1 MDIEDYRSGMMVKD
15 VYNIYMTF
23 PSDVKTSIDKTND
36 IERVNV
42 SVSTAD
48 GLALNG
54 EFGEILTTSETA
66 IKYLFKKKIE
76 EEKDLDFTLD
86 QVFLLLSDRV
96 KGKVGFSPQI
106 SENRPAF
113 NANTTHLD
121 VLCHQMDCFYKDCF
135 DKAIVPSF
143 SEVTVEI
150 PCGNSLDDTKQL
162 GDNII
167 CLCEAIVAY
176 KEQLPANSKI
186 KLYIDTTGGFRN
198 AAMLFLIVGRIMSY
212 LGIEIAN
219 IFYTSWNKG
228 KCTVHE
234 IKDIYDLLDLIAGFE
249 EFLMFGSA
257 KKLNDYCKLDGLVK
271 EVDSKKPNQKSIDD
285 LIKAMN
291 RFSDVINISRRGEF
305 KTELSYLAERLSKI
319 RFDQDSSA
327 EDFNYQLIKFLREPI
342 EKEYTSLFEPK
353 MLNIN
358 DDLSYV
364 EWCLKHDY
372 VQQALTLFKE
382 CVPTVLI
389 EKGIIEVDKDI
400 FCKYLEEKKLS
411 QNKSVLKDAFTYWL
425 NEDSERKV
433 DNSFTFDEFYSIYA
447 KNTKLE
453 VDMEGLE
460 DKVFVAIND
469 SRLDFIKNY
478 GDKDSLDKSLKEI
491 VKGYV
496 GEIRDRAF
504 KIRKTYTDEHEQ
516 KRMLD
521 HELNS
526 LKEELLSKIFDEI
539 SSYKFVPV
547 KDTSSRA
554 QEIISFLIAISM
566 NGNNLRS
573 INNLPIKLRQMLL
586 RQMLLN
592 GNKEKLIPFV
602 SDAENCQFSFE
613 EKDINGVRKV
623 LYNILKEHME
633 AKLVFSDITKGFLLK
648 SYNFEREAKDIYN
661 EYNTALYK
669 ISGVTISSRSEESL
683 AKVIEVLAYYFEI
696 KKSRNDSNHARIEE
710 SSQFS
715 TSSEIKSAIT
725 RTINLIREL
734 TE

>member
-23 PSDVKTSIDKTND
+23 PSDVKTSIDKTNGV
-36 IERVNV
+36 ERANV

-76 EEKDLDFTLD
+76 EEKDSDFTLD

-113 NANTTHLD
+113 NVNTTHLD
-121 VLCHQMDCFYKDCF
+121 VLCHQMDRFYKDCF

-176 KEQLPANSKI
+176 KEQLPAKSKI

-212 LGIEIAN
+212 LGIEVAN

-257 KKLNDYCKLDGLVK
+257 KKLNDHYKLDSFVRTKGDQDL
-271 EVDSKKPNQKSIDD
+271 NQKSIND

-411 QNKSVLKDAFTYWL
+411 KHKSVLKDAFTYWL
-425 NEDSERKV
+425 NENSDRKV

-447 KNTKLE
+447 KNVKLE
-453 VDMEGLE
+453 VDVEDLE

-478 GDKDSLDKSLKEI
+478 GDKDGLDKSLKEI
-491 VKGYV
+491 VRDYV
-496 GEIRDRAF
+496 AKIRDKAF
-504 KIRKTYTDEHEQ
+504 KIRNAYTEEHEQ
-516 KRMLD
+516 KRMLAQ
-521 HELNS
+521 ELNC
-526 LKEELLSKIFDEI
+526 LKEELLSKIFAEI
-539 SSYKFVPV
+539 ASYKFVPV

-573 INNLPIKLRQMLL
+573 INNLPIKLRQMF
-586 RQMLLN
+586 LN
-592 GNKEKLIPFV
+592 GNKAKLSPFV
-602 SDAENCQFSFE
+602 SDSKNCQFSFE
-613 EKDINGVRKV
+613 AKDINGVRNA
-623 LYNILKEHME
+623 LYKILKEHME

-661 EYNTALYK
+661 EYNTALYN

-715 TSSEIKSAIT
+715 TSSEIKSAIN
-725 RTINLIREL
+725 RSINLIREL

>member
-1 MDIEDYRSGMMVKD
+1 MDIEGYRSGMMVKD

-23 PSDVKTSIDKTND
+23 PSDVKTSVDKTNGV
-36 IERVNV
+36 ERVNV
-42 SVSTAD
+42 SVSTAE

-66 IKYLFKKKIE
+66 IKYLFKRKIE
-76 EEKDLDFTLD
+76 EEKDSDFTLD

-96 KGKVGFSPQI
+96 KGKVGFSPKI
-106 SENRPAF
+106 SDNRPAF
-113 NANTTHLD
+113 NVNTTHLD
-121 VLCHQMDCFYKDCF
+121 VLCHQMDRFYTDYF
-135 DKAIVPSF
+135 DKAITPSF

-167 CLCEAIVAY
+167 CLCQAIVDY

-257 KKLNDYCKLDGLVK
+257 KKLTDYCKLDGLVK
-271 EVDSKKPNQKSIDD
+271 DIDSKKPNQKSIDD

-305 KTELSYLAERLSKI
+305 KTELSYLAERLSNI
-319 RFDQDSSA
+319 RFDKDSSS
-327 EDFNYQLIKFLREPI
+327 EDFNYQLIKFLRDPI

-353 MLNIN
+353 VLNTN
-358 DDLSYV
+358 DDLSYI

-389 EKGIIEVDKDI
+389 EKGIIEVDKEQFNKHLQDENL
-400 FCKYLEEKKLS
+400 KAEKKILENAFKRWKAKYPKRNTDQLFKFKEFFS
-411 QNKSVLKDAFTYWL
+411 VYADNAEYEADVCDDSDLVFVEINKSRLNYIEKYTSKDKLHTLLEDIIRGRVKEIHDTEYKL
-425 NEDSERKV
+425 RKEYKNENERK
-433 DNSFTFDEFYSIYA
+433 E
-447 KNTKLE
+447 KLE
-453 VDMEGLE
+453 IEL
-460 DKVFVAIND
+460 
-469 SRLDFIKNY
+469 RRIKDNLLSDLFEKIASY
-478 GDKDSLDKSLKEI
+478 KLVPSKDSSSK
-491 VKGYV
+491 VQ
-496 GEIRDRAF
+496 
-504 KIRKTYTDEHEQ
+504 KIIDFLVAVFINANNITD
-516 KRMLD
+516 
-521 HELNS
+521 
-526 LKEELLSKIFDEI
+526 
-539 SSYKFVPV
+539 
-547 KDTSSRA
+547 
-554 QEIISFLIAISM
+554 
-566 NGNNLRS
+566 
-573 INNLPIKLRQMLL
+573 INNLPIKLRE
-586 RQMLLN
+586 MLLN
-592 GNKEKLIPFV
+592 GNKGKLEPYL
-602 SDAENCQFSFE
+602 SNADTYQFSFTGGGYE
-613 EKDINGVRKV
+613 SLRPAFCNIMKSHIRKDI
-623 LYNILKEHME
+623 L
-633 AKLVFSDITKGFLLK
+633 FSDISKGFLLK
-648 SYNFEREAKDIYN
+648 EYDFKREAQDIYN
-661 EYNTALYK
+661 EYNIALYN

-715 TSSEIKSAIT
+715 TSSEIKSAIN
-725 RTINLIREL
+725 RSINLIREL

>member
-1 MDIEDYRSGMMVKD
+1 MDIEDYRSGIMVKD

-23 PSDVKTSIDKTND
+23 PSDVKTSIDKNNGV
-36 IERVNV
+36 ERVNV

-76 EEKDLDFTLD
+76 DEKDLDFTLD

-96 KGKVGFSPQI
+96 KGEVGFNSKI
-106 SENRPAF
+106 SDNRPEF
-113 NANTTHLD
+113 NVNTTHLD
-121 VLCHQMDCFYKDCF
+121 VLCHQMDRFYKDYF
-135 DKAIVPSF
+135 DKAITPSF
-143 SEVTVEI
+143 SEITVEI

-212 LGIEIAN
+212 LGIEVAN

-257 KKLNDYCKLDGLVK
+257 KKLNDHYKLDSFVRTKGDQDL
-271 EVDSKKPNQKSIDD
+271 NQKSIND

-319 RFDQDSSA
+319 RFDQGSSA

-358 DDLSYV
+358 DDLSYI

-389 EKGIIEVDKDI
+389 EKGIIEVDKEQFNKHLQDENL
-400 FCKYLEEKKLS
+400 KAEKKILENAFKCWNAKYPKRNTDQLFKFKEFFS
-411 QNKSVLKDAFTYWL
+411 VYADNSEYEADVCDDSDLVFVEINKSRLNYIEKYTSKDKLHTLLEDIIRGRVKEIHDTEYKL
-425 NEDSERKV
+425 RKEYKNENERK
-433 DNSFTFDEFYSIYA
+433 E
-447 KNTKLE
+447 KLE
-453 VDMEGLE
+453 IEL
-460 DKVFVAIND
+460 
-469 SRLDFIKNY
+469 SRIKNNLLSDLFEKIASY
-478 GDKDSLDKSLKEI
+478 KLVPSKDSSSK
-491 VKGYV
+491 VQ
-496 GEIRDRAF
+496 
-504 KIRKTYTDEHEQ
+504 KIIDFLVAVFMNANNITD
-516 KRMLD
+516 
-521 HELNS
+521 
-526 LKEELLSKIFDEI
+526 
-539 SSYKFVPV
+539 
-547 KDTSSRA
+547 
-554 QEIISFLIAISM
+554 
-566 NGNNLRS
+566 
-573 INNLPIKLRQMLL
+573 INNLPIKLRE
-586 RQMLLN
+586 MLLN
-592 GNKEKLIPFV
+592 GNKGKLEPYL
-602 SDAENCQFSFE
+602 SNADTYQFSFTGGGYE
-613 EKDINGVRKV
+613 SLRPAFCNIMKSHIRKDI
-623 LYNILKEHME
+623 L
-633 AKLVFSDITKGFLLK
+633 FSDISKGFLLK
-648 SYNFEREAKDIYN
+648 EYDFKREAQDIYN
-661 EYNTALYK
+661 EYNIALYN
-669 ISGVTISSRSEESL
+669 ISGVTISLRSEESL

-715 TSSEIKSAIT
+715 TSSEIKSAIN

>member
-23 PSDVKTSIDKTND
+23 PSDVKTSIDKTNG
-36 IERVNV
+36 IERANV

-113 NANTTHLD
+113 NVNTTHLD
-121 VLCHQMDCFYKDCF
+121 VLCHQMDRFYTDYF
-135 DKAIVPSF
+135 DKAITPSF

-162 GDNII
+162 GNNII

-176 KEQLPANSKI
+176 KEQLPENSKI

-212 LGIEIAN
+212 LGIEVAN

-257 KKLNDYCKLDGLVK
+257 KKLNDHYKLDSFVRTKGDQDL
-271 EVDSKKPNQKSIDD
+271 NQKSIND

-353 MLNIN
+353 VLNTN

-447 KNTKLE
+447 KNAKLE
-453 VDMEGLE
+453 VDVEDLE

-478 GDKDSLDKSLKEI
+478 GDKDGLDKSLKEI
-491 VKGYV
+491 VRDYV
-496 GEIRDRAF
+496 AKIRDNTF
-504 KIRKTYTDEHEQ
+504 KIRNAYTEEHEQ
-516 KRMLD
+516 KRMLAQ
-521 HELNS
+521 ELNC
-526 LKEELLSKIFDEI
+526 LKEELLSKIFAEI
-539 SSYKFVPV
+539 ASYKFVPV

-573 INNLPIKLRQMLL
+573 INNLPIKLRQMF
-586 RQMLLN
+586 LN
-592 GNKEKLIPFV
+592 GNKAKLSPFV
-602 SDAENCQFSFE
+602 SDSKNCQFSFE
-613 EKDINGVRKV
+613 AKDINGVRTA
-623 LYNILKEHME
+623 LYKILKEHME

-661 EYNTALYK
+661 EYNTALYN

-715 TSSEIKSAIT
+715 TSSEIKSSINRA
-725 RTINLIREL
+725 INLIREL

>member
-1 MDIEDYRSGMMVKD
+1 MDIEDYRSGIMVKD

-36 IERVNV
+36 VERANV

-76 EEKDLDFTLD
+76 DEKDLDFTLD

-96 KGKVGFSPQI
+96 KGEVGFNSKI
-106 SENRPAF
+106 SDNRPEF
-113 NANTTHLD
+113 NVNTTHLD
-121 VLCHQMDCFYKDCF
+121 VLCHQMDRFYKDYF
-135 DKAIVPSF
+135 DKAITPSF
-143 SEVTVEI
+143 SEITVEI

-212 LGIEIAN
+212 LGIEVAN

-257 KKLNDYCKLDGLVK
+257 KKLNDHYKLDSFVRTKGDQDL
-271 EVDSKKPNQKSIDD
+271 NQKSIND

-389 EKGIIEVDKDI
+389 ERGIIEVDKEQFNKHLQDENL
-400 FCKYLEEKKLS
+400 KAEKKILENAFKRWKAKYPKRNTDQLFKFKEFFAVYADNAEYEADVCDDS
-411 QNKSVLKDAFTYWL
+411 DLVFVEINKSRLNYIEKYTSKDKLHTLLEDIIRGRVKEIHDTEYKL
-425 NEDSERKV
+425 RKEYKNENERK
-433 DNSFTFDEFYSIYA
+433 E
-447 KNTKLE
+447 KLE
-453 VDMEGLE
+453 IEL
-460 DKVFVAIND
+460 
-469 SRLDFIKNY
+469 SRIKDNLLSDLFEKIASY
-478 GDKDSLDKSLKEI
+478 KLVPSKDSSSK
-491 VKGYV
+491 VQ
-496 GEIRDRAF
+496 
-504 KIRKTYTDEHEQ
+504 KIIDFLVAVFMNANNITD
-516 KRMLD
+516 
-521 HELNS
+521 
-526 LKEELLSKIFDEI
+526 
-539 SSYKFVPV
+539 
-547 KDTSSRA
+547 
-554 QEIISFLIAISM
+554 
-566 NGNNLRS
+566 
-573 INNLPIKLRQMLL
+573 INNLPIKLRE
-586 RQMLLN
+586 MLLN
-592 GNKEKLIPFV
+592 GNKGKLEPYL
-602 SDAENCQFSFE
+602 SNADTYQFSFTGGGYE
-613 EKDINGVRKV
+613 SLRPAFCNIMKSHIRKDI
-623 LYNILKEHME
+623 L
-633 AKLVFSDITKGFLLK
+633 FSDISKGFLLK
-648 SYNFEREAKDIYN
+648 EYDFKREAQDIYN
-661 EYNTALYK
+661 EYNIALYN

-715 TSSEIKSAIT
+715 TSSEIKSAIN
-725 RTINLIREL
+725 RSINLIREL

>member
-36 IERVNV
+36 VERVNV
-42 SVSTAD
+42 SVSTAE
-48 GLALNG
+48 GLALSG

-76 EEKDLDFTLD
+76 DEKDLDFTLD

-96 KGKVGFSPQI
+96 KGEVGFSPQI

-113 NANTTHLD
+113 NVNTTHLD
-121 VLCHQMDCFYKDCF
+121 VLCHQMDSFYKAYF
-135 DKAIVPSF
+135 DKAIAPSF

-212 LGIEIAN
+212 LGIEVAN

-257 KKLNDYCKLDGLVK
+257 KKLNDHYKLDSFIRTKGDQDL
-271 EVDSKKPNQKSIDD
+271 NQKSIND

-358 DDLSYV
+358 DDLSYI

-411 QNKSVLKDAFTYWL
+411 KHKSILKDAFTYWL
-425 NEDSERKV
+425 NEDSDRKT

-447 KNTKLE
+447 KNAKLE
-453 VDMEGLE
+453 EDMEDLE

-539 SSYKFVPV
+539 ASYKFVPV

-554 QEIISFLIAISM
+554 QEIISFLVAISM

-573 INNLPIKLRQMLL
+573 INNLPIKLRQMF
-586 RQMLLN
+586 LN
-592 GNKEKLIPFV
+592 GNEAKLSPFV
-602 SDAENCQFSFE
+602 SDLENCQFSFE
-613 EKDINGVRKV
+613 AKDINGVRTA
-623 LYNILKEHME
+623 LYKILKEHME

-661 EYNTALYK
+661 EYNTALYN
-669 ISGVTISSRSEESL
+669 ISGVTISARSEESL

-715 TSSEIKSAIT
+715 TSSEIKSAIN
-725 RTINLIREL
+725 RAINLIREL

>member
-1 MDIEDYRSGMMVKD
+1 MNIEDYRSGIMVKD

-23 PSDVKTSIDKTND
+23 PSDVKTSIDKNNGV
-36 IERVNV
+36 ERANV

-76 EEKDLDFTLD
+76 DEKDLDFTLD

-96 KGKVGFSPQI
+96 KGEVGFSPQI

-113 NANTTHLD
+113 NVNTTHLD
-121 VLCHQMDCFYKDCF
+121 VLCHQMDSFYKDYF
-135 DKAIVPSF
+135 DKAIAPSF

-167 CLCEAIVAY
+167 CLCQAIVAY

-186 KLYIDTTGGFRN
+186 KLYIDTTGGIRN

-212 LGIEIAN
+212 LGIEVAN

-234 IKDIYDLLDLIAGFE
+234 IKDVYDLLDLIAGFE

-257 KKLNDYCKLDGLVK
+257 KKLNDHYKLDSFIRTKGDQDL
-271 EVDSKKPNQKSIDD
+271 NQKSIND

-342 EKEYTSLFEPK
+342 EKEYTSLFKPK

-447 KNTKLE
+447 KNAELE
-453 VDMEGLE
+453 VDVEDLE

-539 SSYKFVPV
+539 ASYKFVPV

-573 INNLPIKLRQMLL
+573 INNLPIKLRQMF
-586 RQMLLN
+586 LN
-592 GNKEKLIPFV
+592 GNEAKLSPFV
-602 SDAENCQFSFE
+602 TDAENCQFTFE
-613 EKDINGVRKV
+613 AKDINGVRTA
-623 LYNILKEHME
+623 LYKILKEHME

-661 EYNTALYK
+661 EYNTALYN
-669 ISGVTISSRSEESL
+669 ISGVTISSRSVESL

>member
-1 MDIEDYRSGMMVKD
+1 MVKD

-36 IERVNV
+36 VESVNV

-96 KGKVGFSPQI
+96 KGEVGFNSKI
-106 SENRPAF
+106 SDNRPEF
-113 NANTTHLD
+113 NVNTTHLD
-121 VLCHQMDCFYKDCF
+121 VLCHQMDRFYKDYF
-135 DKAIVPSF
+135 NKAIAPSF
-143 SEVTVEI
+143 SEITVEI

-212 LGIEIAN
+212 LGIEVAN

-257 KKLNDYCKLDGLVK
+257 KKLNDHYKLDSFVRTK
-271 EVDSKKPNQKSIDD
+271 VDQDLNQKSIND

-353 MLNIN
+353 VLNTN

-389 EKGIIEVDKDI
+389 EKGIIEVDKEQFNKHLQDENL
-400 FCKYLEEKKLS
+400 KAEKKILENAFKRWNAKYPKRDTEQLFKFKEFFS
-411 QNKSVLKDAFTYWL
+411 VYADNAECEADVCDDSDLVFVEINKSRLNYIEKYTSKDKLHTLLEDIIRGRVKEIHDTEYKL
-425 NEDSERKV
+425 RKEYKNENERK
-433 DNSFTFDEFYSIYA
+433 E
-447 KNTKLE
+447 KLE
-453 VDMEGLE
+453 IEL
-460 DKVFVAIND
+460 
-469 SRLDFIKNY
+469 SRIKDNLLSDLFEKIASY
-478 GDKDSLDKSLKEI
+478 KLVPSKDSSSK
-491 VKGYV
+491 VQ
-496 GEIRDRAF
+496 
-504 KIRKTYTDEHEQ
+504 KIIDFLVAVFMNANNITD
-516 KRMLD
+516 
-521 HELNS
+521 
-526 LKEELLSKIFDEI
+526 
-539 SSYKFVPV
+539 
-547 KDTSSRA
+547 
-554 QEIISFLIAISM
+554 
-566 NGNNLRS
+566 
-573 INNLPIKLRQMLL
+573 INNLPIKLRE
-586 RQMLLN
+586 MLLN
-592 GNKEKLIPFV
+592 GNKGKLEPYL
-602 SDAENCQFSFE
+602 SNADTYQFSFTGGGYE
-613 EKDINGVRKV
+613 SLRPAFCNIMKSHIRKDI
-623 LYNILKEHME
+623 L
-633 AKLVFSDITKGFLLK
+633 FSDISKGFLLK
-648 SYNFEREAKDIYN
+648 EYDFKREAQDIYN
-661 EYNTALYK
+661 EYNIALYN
-669 ISGVTISSRSEESL
+669 ISGVTISSRSEDSL

-715 TSSEIKSAIT
+715 TSSEIKSAIN

>member
-1 MDIEDYRSGMMVKD
+1 MDVEDYRSVMMVKD

-23 PSDVKTSIDKTND
+23 PSDVKTSIDKTNGV
-36 IERVNV
+36 ERANV

-96 KGKVGFSPQI
+96 KGEVGFSPQI
-106 SENRPAF
+106 SENRSAF
-113 NANTTHLD
+113 NVNTTHLD
-121 VLCHQMDCFYKDCF
+121 VLCHQMDRFYTDYF
-135 DKAIVPSF
+135 DKAIAPSF

-162 GDNII
+162 GNNII

-176 KEQLPANSKI
+176 KEQLPENSKI

-212 LGIEIAN
+212 LGIEVAN

-257 KKLNDYCKLDGLVK
+257 KKLNDHYKLDSFVRTKGDQDL
-271 EVDSKKPNQKSIDD
+271 NQKSIND

-453 VDMEGLE
+453 VDVEDLE

-539 SSYKFVPV
+539 ASYKFVPV

-573 INNLPIKLRQMLL
+573 INNLPIKLRQMF
-586 RQMLLN
+586 LN
-592 GNKEKLIPFV
+592 GNEAKLSPFV
-602 SDAENCQFSFE
+602 SDSENCQFSFE
-613 EKDINGVRKV
+613 AKDINGVRTA
-623 LYNILKEHME
+623 LYKILKEHME

-661 EYNTALYK
+661 EYNTALYN
-669 ISGVTISSRSEESL
+669 ISGVTISARSEESL

-715 TSSEIKSAIT
+715 TSSEIKSAIN
-725 RTINLIREL
+725 RAINLIREL

>member
-36 IERVNV
+36 VEKVNV
-42 SVSTAD
+42 SVSTAE
-48 GLALNG
+48 GLALSG

-76 EEKDLDFTLD
+76 DEKDLDFTLD

-96 KGKVGFSPQI
+96 KGEVGFSPQI

-113 NANTTHLD
+113 NVNTTHLD
-121 VLCHQMDCFYKDCF
+121 VLCHQMDSFYKDYF
-135 DKAIVPSF
+135 DKAIAPSF

-212 LGIEIAN
+212 LGIEVAN

-257 KKLNDYCKLDGLVK
+257 KKLNDHYKLDSFVRTKGDQDL
-271 EVDSKKPNQKSIDD
+271 NQKSIND

-319 RFDQDSSA
+319 RFNQDSSA

-389 EKGIIEVDKDI
+389 EKGIIEVDKEQFNKHLKDENL
-400 FCKYLEEKKLS
+400 KAEKKILENAFKCWKAKYPKRNTDQLFMFKEFFS
-411 QNKSVLKDAFTYWL
+411 VYADNAEYEADVCDDSDLVFVEINKSRLNYIEKYTSKDKLHTLLEDIIRGRVKEIHDTEYKL
-425 NEDSERKV
+425 RKEYKNENERK
-433 DNSFTFDEFYSIYA
+433 E
-447 KNTKLE
+447 KLE
-453 VDMEGLE
+453 IEL
-460 DKVFVAIND
+460 
-469 SRLDFIKNY
+469 SRIKDNLLSDLFEKIASY
-478 GDKDSLDKSLKEI
+478 KLVPSKDSSSK
-491 VKGYV
+491 VQ
-496 GEIRDRAF
+496 
-504 KIRKTYTDEHEQ
+504 KIIDFLVAVFMNANNITD
-516 KRMLD
+516 
-521 HELNS
+521 
-526 LKEELLSKIFDEI
+526 
-539 SSYKFVPV
+539 
-547 KDTSSRA
+547 
-554 QEIISFLIAISM
+554 
-566 NGNNLRS
+566 
-573 INNLPIKLRQMLL
+573 INNLPIKLRE
-586 RQMLLN
+586 MLLN
-592 GNKEKLIPFV
+592 GNKGKLEPYL
-602 SDAENCQFSFE
+602 SNADTYQFSFTGGGYE
-613 EKDINGVRKV
+613 SLRPAFCNIMKSHIRKDI
-623 LYNILKEHME
+623 L
-633 AKLVFSDITKGFLLK
+633 FSDISKGFLLK
-648 SYNFEREAKDIYN
+648 EYDFKREAQDIYN
-661 EYNTALYK
+661 EYNIALYN

-715 TSSEIKSAIT
+715 TSSEIKSAIN
-725 RTINLIREL
+725 RSINLIREL

>member
-1 MDIEDYRSGMMVKD
+1 MDIEDYRSGIMVKD

-23 PSDVKTSIDKTND
+23 PSDVKTSIDKNNGV
-36 IERVNV
+36 ERANV

-76 EEKDLDFTLD
+76 DEKDLDFTLD

-113 NANTTHLD
+113 NVNTTHLD
-121 VLCHQMDCFYKDCF
+121 VLCHQMDRFYKDCF

-176 KEQLPANSKI
+176 KEQLPAKSKI

-212 LGIEIAN
+212 LGIEVAN

-257 KKLNDYCKLDGLVK
+257 KKLNDHYKLDSFVQTKG
-271 EVDSKKPNQKSIDD
+271 DQDFNQKSIND

-353 MLNIN
+353 VLNTN

-411 QNKSVLKDAFTYWL
+411 KHKSVLKDAFTYWL
-425 NEDSERKV
+425 NENSDRKV

-447 KNTKLE
+447 KNVKLE
-453 VDMEGLE
+453 VDVEDLE

-478 GDKDSLDKSLKEI
+478 GDKDGLDKSLKGI
-491 VKGYV
+491 VRDYV
-496 GEIRDRAF
+496 AKIRDKAF
-504 KIRKTYTDEHEQ
+504 KIRNAYTEEHEQ
-516 KRMLD
+516 KRMLAQ
-521 HELNS
+521 ELNY
-526 LKEELLSKIFDEI
+526 LKEELLSKIFAEI
-539 SSYKFVPV
+539 TSYKFVPV

-573 INNLPIKLRQMLL
+573 INNLPIKLRQMF
-586 RQMLLN
+586 LN
-592 GNKEKLIPFV
+592 GNEAKLSPFV
-602 SDAENCQFSFE
+602 SDSKNCQFSFE
-613 EKDINGVRKV
+613 AKDINGVRTA
-623 LYNILKEHME
+623 LYKILKEHME

-661 EYNTALYK
+661 EYNTALYN

-715 TSSEIKSAIT
+715 TSSEIKSAIN
-725 RTINLIREL
+725 RAINLIREL

>member
-36 IERVNV
+36 VERVNV
-42 SVSTAD
+42 SVSTAE
-48 GLALNG
+48 GLALSG

-76 EEKDLDFTLD
+76 DEKDLDFTLD

-96 KGKVGFSPQI
+96 KGEVGFSPQI

-113 NANTTHLD
+113 NVNTTHLD
-121 VLCHQMDCFYKDCF
+121 VLCHQMDSFYKDYF
-135 DKAIVPSF
+135 DKAIAPSF

-167 CLCEAIVAY
+167 CLCQAIVAY

-257 KKLNDYCKLDGLVK
+257 KKLNDHYKLDSFVRTKGDQDL
-271 EVDSKKPNQKSIDD
+271 NQKSIND

-319 RFDQDSSA
+319 RFDQDLSA

-411 QNKSVLKDAFTYWL
+411 KHKSILKDAFTYWL
-425 NEDSERKV
+425 NEDSDRKM

-447 KNTKLE
+447 KNAELE
-453 VDMEGLE
+453 EDMEDLE

-539 SSYKFVPV
+539 ASYKFVPV

-573 INNLPIKLRQMLL
+573 INNLPIKLRQMF
-586 RQMLLN
+586 LN
-592 GNKEKLIPFV
+592 GNEAKLSSFV
-602 SDAENCQFSFE
+602 SDSENCQFSFE
-613 EKDINGVRKV
+613 AKDINGVRTA
-623 LYNILKEHME
+623 LYKILKEHME

-661 EYNTALYK
+661 EYNTALYN
-669 ISGVTISSRSEESL
+669 ISGVTISARSEESL

-715 TSSEIKSAIT
+715 TSSEIKSAIN
-725 RTINLIREL
+725 RAINLIREL

>member
-1 MDIEDYRSGMMVKD
+1 MDIEDYRSGMMIKD
-15 VYNIYMTF
+15 IYNIYMTF
-23 PSDVKTSIDKTND
+23 PSDVKTSIDKTNGV
-36 IERVNV
+36 ERANV

-113 NANTTHLD
+113 NVNTTHLD
-121 VLCHQMDCFYKDCF
+121 VLCHQMDRFYKDCF

-176 KEQLPANSKI
+176 KEQLPAKSKI

-212 LGIEIAN
+212 LGIEVAN

-257 KKLNDYCKLDGLVK
+257 KKLNDHYKLDSFVRTKGDQDL
-271 EVDSKKPNQKSIDD
+271 NQKSIND

-327 EDFNYQLIKFLREPI
+327 GDFNYQLIKFLREPI

-411 QNKSVLKDAFTYWL
+411 KHKSVLKDAFAYWL
-425 NEDSERKV
+425 NENSDRKV

-447 KNTKLE
+447 KNVKLE
-453 VDMEGLE
+453 VDVEDLE

-478 GDKDSLDKSLKEI
+478 GDKDGLDKSLKGI
-491 VKGYV
+491 VRDYV
-496 GEIRDRAF
+496 AKIRDKAF
-504 KIRKTYTDEHEQ
+504 KIRNTYKEEHEQ
-516 KRMLD
+516 KRMLAE
-521 HELNS
+521 ELNC
-526 LKEELLSKIFDEI
+526 LKEELLSKIFAEI
-539 SSYKFVPV
+539 TSYKFVPV

-573 INNLPIKLRQMLL
+573 INNLPIKLRQMF
-586 RQMLLN
+586 LN
-592 GNKEKLIPFV
+592 GNEAKLSPFV
-602 SDAENCQFSFE
+602 SDSKNCQFSFE
-613 EKDINGVRKV
+613 AKDINGVRTA
-623 LYNILKEHME
+623 LYKILKEHME

-661 EYNTALYK
+661 EYNTALYN

-715 TSSEIKSAIT
+715 TSSEIKSAIN
-725 RTINLIREL
+725 RSINLIREL

>member
-1 MDIEDYRSGMMVKD
+1 MDIEDYRSGMMIKD
-15 VYNIYMTF
+15 IYNIYMTF
-23 PSDVKTSIDKTND
+23 PSDVKTNGV
-36 IERVNV
+36 ERANV

-76 EEKDLDFTLD
+76 KEKDLDFTLD

-96 KGKVGFSPQI
+96 KGEVGFNSKI
-106 SENRPAF
+106 SDNRPEF
-113 NANTTHLD
+113 NVNTTHLD
-121 VLCHQMDCFYKDCF
+121 VLCHQMDRFYKDYF
-135 DKAIVPSF
+135 NKAIAPSF
-143 SEVTVEI
+143 SEITVEI

-212 LGIEIAN
+212 LGIEVAN

-257 KKLNDYCKLDGLVK
+257 KKLNDHYKLDSFVRTKGDQDL
-271 EVDSKKPNQKSIDD
+271 NQKSIND

-305 KTELSYLAERLSKI
+305 KTELSYLAERLSKV

-389 EKGIIEVDKDI
+389 EKGIIEVDKEQFNKHLQDENL
-400 FCKYLEEKKLS
+400 KAEKKILENAFKRWNAKYPKRNTDQLFKFKEFFS
-411 QNKSVLKDAFTYWL
+411 VYADNAECEADVCDDSDLVFVEINKSRLNYIEKYTSKDKLHTLLEDIIRGRVKEIHDTEYKL
-425 NEDSERKV
+425 RKEYKNENERK
-433 DNSFTFDEFYSIYA
+433 E
-447 KNTKLE
+447 KLE
-453 VDMEGLE
+453 IEL
-460 DKVFVAIND
+460 
-469 SRLDFIKNY
+469 SRIKDNLLSDLFEKIASY
-478 GDKDSLDKSLKEI
+478 KLVPSKDSSSK
-491 VKGYV
+491 VQ
-496 GEIRDRAF
+496 
-504 KIRKTYTDEHEQ
+504 KIIDFLVAVFMNANNITD
-516 KRMLD
+516 
-521 HELNS
+521 
-526 LKEELLSKIFDEI
+526 
-539 SSYKFVPV
+539 
-547 KDTSSRA
+547 
-554 QEIISFLIAISM
+554 
-566 NGNNLRS
+566 
-573 INNLPIKLRQMLL
+573 INNLPIKLRE
-586 RQMLLN
+586 MLLN
-592 GNKEKLIPFV
+592 GNKGKLEPYL
-602 SDAENCQFSFE
+602 SNAATYQFSFTGGGYE
-613 EKDINGVRKV
+613 SLRPAFCNIMKSHIRKDI
-623 LYNILKEHME
+623 L
-633 AKLVFSDITKGFLLK
+633 FSDISKGFLLK
-648 SYNFEREAKDIYN
+648 EYDFKTEAQDIYN
-661 EYNTALYK
+661 EYNIALYN

-715 TSSEIKSAIT
+715 TSSEIKSAIN

>member
-36 IERVNV
+36 VERVNV
-42 SVSTAD
+42 SVSIAE
-48 GLALNG
+48 GLALSG

-76 EEKDLDFTLD
+76 DEKDLDFTLD

-96 KGKVGFSPQI
+96 KGEVGFSPQI

-113 NANTTHLD
+113 NVNTTHLD
-121 VLCHQMDCFYKDCF
+121 VLCHQMDSFYKDYF
-135 DKAIVPSF
+135 DKAIAPSF
-143 SEVTVEI
+143 SEVTIEI

-167 CLCEAIVAY
+167 CLCQAIVAY

-212 LGIEIAN
+212 LGIEVAN

-234 IKDIYDLLDLIAGFE
+234 IKDVYDLLDLIAGFE

-271 EVDSKKPNQKSIDD
+271 EVAPKKPNQKSIDD

-319 RFDQDSSA
+319 RFDQNSSA
-327 EDFNYQLIKFLREPI
+327 ADFNYQLIKFLREPI

-353 MLNIN
+353 VLNTN

-411 QNKSVLKDAFTYWL
+411 KHKSVLKDAFTYWL
-425 NEDSERKV
+425 NEDSDRKV

-447 KNTKLE
+447 KNAELKE
-453 VDMEGLE
+453 DVEDLE

-478 GDKDSLDKSLKEI
+478 GDKDGLDKSLKEI

-521 HELNS
+521 QELNS

-539 SSYKFVPV
+539 ESYKFVPV

-573 INNLPIKLRQMLL
+573 INNLPIKLRQMF
-586 RQMLLN
+586 LN
-592 GNKEKLIPFV
+592 GNEAKLSPFV
-602 SDAENCQFSFE
+602 SDSENCQFSFE
-613 EKDINGVRKV
+613 AKDINGVRTA
-623 LYNILKEHME
+623 LYKILKEHME

-648 SYNFEREAKDIYN
+648 SYNFKREAKDIYN
-661 EYNTALYK
+661 EYNTALYN

-683 AKVIEVLAYYFEI
+683 AKVLEVLAYYFEI

-715 TSSEIKSAIT
+715 TSSEIKSAIN

>member
-1 MDIEDYRSGMMVKD
+1 MDTEDYRSGMMVKD
-15 VYNIYMTF
+15 IYNIYMTF
-23 PSDVKTSIDKTND
+23 PSDVKTSIDKTNGV
-36 IERVNV
+36 ERANV

-76 EEKDLDFTLD
+76 DEKDLDFTLD

-96 KGKVGFSPQI
+96 KGEVGFNSKI
-106 SENRPAF
+106 SDNRPEF
-113 NANTTHLD
+113 NVNTTHLD
-121 VLCHQMDCFYKDCF
+121 VLCHQMDRFYKDYF
-135 DKAIVPSF
+135 DKAITPSF
-143 SEVTVEI
+143 SEITVEI

-212 LGIEIAN
+212 LGIEVAN

-257 KKLNDYCKLDGLVK
+257 KKLNDHYKLDSFVRTKGDQDL
-271 EVDSKKPNQKSIDD
+271 NQKSIND

-389 EKGIIEVDKDI
+389 ERGIIEVDKEQFNKHLQDENL
-400 FCKYLEEKKLS
+400 KAEKKILENAFKRWKAKYPKRNTDQLFKFKEFFAVYADNAEYEADVCDDS
-411 QNKSVLKDAFTYWL
+411 DLVFVEINKSRLNYIEKYTSKDKLHTLLEDIIRGRVKEIHDTEYKL
-425 NEDSERKV
+425 RKEYKNENERK
-433 DNSFTFDEFYSIYA
+433 E
-447 KNTKLE
+447 KLE
-453 VDMEGLE
+453 IEL
-460 DKVFVAIND
+460 
-469 SRLDFIKNY
+469 SRIKDNLLSDLFEKIASY
-478 GDKDSLDKSLKEI
+478 KLVPSKDSSSK
-491 VKGYV
+491 VQ
-496 GEIRDRAF
+496 
-504 KIRKTYTDEHEQ
+504 KIIDFLVAVFMNANNITD
-516 KRMLD
+516 
-521 HELNS
+521 
-526 LKEELLSKIFDEI
+526 
-539 SSYKFVPV
+539 
-547 KDTSSRA
+547 
-554 QEIISFLIAISM
+554 
-566 NGNNLRS
+566 
-573 INNLPIKLRQMLL
+573 INNLPIKLRE
-586 RQMLLN
+586 MLLN
-592 GNKEKLIPFV
+592 GNKGKLEPYL
-602 SDAENCQFSFE
+602 SNADTYQFSFTGGGYE
-613 EKDINGVRKV
+613 SLRPAFCNIMKSHIRKDI
-623 LYNILKEHME
+623 L
-633 AKLVFSDITKGFLLK
+633 FSDISKGFLLK
-648 SYNFEREAKDIYN
+648 EYDFKREAQDIYN
-661 EYNTALYK
+661 EYNIALYN

>member
-1 MDIEDYRSGMMVKD
+1 MYIEDYRSGIMVKD

-23 PSDVKTSIDKTND
+23 PSDVKTSIDKNNGV
-36 IERVNV
+36 ERANV

-76 EEKDLDFTLD
+76 DEKDLDFTLD

-96 KGKVGFSPQI
+96 KGEVGFNSKI
-106 SENRPAF
+106 SDNRPEF
-113 NANTTHLD
+113 NVNTTHLD
-121 VLCHQMDCFYKDCF
+121 VLCHQMDRFYKDYF
-135 DKAIVPSF
+135 DKAITPSF
-143 SEVTVEI
+143 SEITVEI

-176 KEQLPANSKI
+176 KAQLPANSKI

-212 LGIEIAN
+212 LGIEVAN

-257 KKLNDYCKLDGLVK
+257 KKLNDHYKLDSFVRTKGDQDL
-271 EVDSKKPNQKSIDD
+271 NQKSIND

-389 EKGIIEVDKDI
+389 EKGIIEVDKEQFNKHLQDENL
-400 FCKYLEEKKLS
+400 KAEKKILENAFKRWKAKYPKRNTDQLFKFKEFFS
-411 QNKSVLKDAFTYWL
+411 VYADNAEYEADVCDDSDLVFVEINKSRLNYIEKYTSKDKLHTLLEDIIRGRVKEIHDTEYKL
-425 NEDSERKV
+425 RKEYKNENERK
-433 DNSFTFDEFYSIYA
+433 E
-447 KNTKLE
+447 KLE
-453 VDMEGLE
+453 IEL
-460 DKVFVAIND
+460 
-469 SRLDFIKNY
+469 SRIKDNLLSDLFEKIASY
-478 GDKDSLDKSLKEI
+478 KLVPSKDSSSK
-491 VKGYV
+491 VQ
-496 GEIRDRAF
+496 
-504 KIRKTYTDEHEQ
+504 KIIDFLVAVFMNANNITD
-516 KRMLD
+516 
-521 HELNS
+521 
-526 LKEELLSKIFDEI
+526 
-539 SSYKFVPV
+539 
-547 KDTSSRA
+547 
-554 QEIISFLIAISM
+554 
-566 NGNNLRS
+566 
-573 INNLPIKLRQMLL
+573 INNLPIKLRE
-586 RQMLLN
+586 MLLN
-592 GNKEKLIPFV
+592 GNKGKLEPYL
-602 SDAENCQFSFE
+602 SNADTYQFSFTGGGYE
-613 EKDINGVRKV
+613 SLRPAFCNIMKSHIRKDI
-623 LYNILKEHME
+623 L
-633 AKLVFSDITKGFLLK
+633 FSDISKGFLLK
-648 SYNFEREAKDIYN
+648 EYDFKREAQDIYN
-661 EYNTALYK
+661 EYNIALYN

-715 TSSEIKSAIT
+715 TSSEIKSAIN
-725 RTINLIREL
+725 RSINLIREL

>member
-23 PSDVKTSIDKTND
+23 PSDVKTSIDKTNGV
-36 IERVNV
+36 ERANV

-106 SENRPAF
+106 SENCPAF
-113 NANTTHLD
+113 NVNTTHLD
-121 VLCHQMDCFYKDCF
+121 VLCHQMDRFYKDYF
-135 DKAIVPSF
+135 NKAIAPSF
-143 SEVTVEI
+143 SEITVEI

-162 GDNII
+162 GNNII

-212 LGIEIAN
+212 LGIEVSN

-234 IKDIYDLLDLIAGFE
+234 IKDIYNLLDLIAGFE

-257 KKLNDYCKLDGLVK
+257 KKLNDHYKLDSFVRTKGDQDLK
-271 EVDSKKPNQKSIDD
+271 QKSIND

-411 QNKSVLKDAFTYWL
+411 KHKSILKDAFTYWL
-425 NEDSERKV
+425 NEDSDRKV

-447 KNTKLE
+447 KNAELE
-453 VDMEGLE
+453 VDVEDLE

-478 GDKDSLDKSLKEI
+478 GDKDSLDKSLKGI
-491 VKGYV
+491 VRDYV
-496 GEIRDRAF
+496 AKIRDKAF
-504 KIRKTYTDEHEQ
+504 KIRNTYKEEHEQ
-516 KRMLD
+516 KRMLAE
-521 HELNS
+521 ELNC
-526 LKEELLSKIFDEI
+526 LKEELLSKIFAEI
-539 SSYKFVPV
+539 TSYKFVPV

-573 INNLPIKLRQMLL
+573 INNLPIKLRQMF
-586 RQMLLN
+586 LN
-592 GNKEKLIPFV
+592 GNEAKLSPFV
-602 SDAENCQFSFE
+602 SDSKNCQFSFE
-613 EKDINGVRKV
+613 AKDINGVRTV
-623 LYNILKEHME
+623 LYKILKEHME
-633 AKLVFSDITKGFLLK
+633 AKLVFSDITKGFLLRT
-648 SYNFEREAKDIYN
+648 YNFEREAKDIYN
-661 EYNTALYK
+661 EYNTALYN

-715 TSSEIKSAIT
+715 TSSEIKSAIN
-725 RTINLIREL
+725 RAINLIREL

>member
-36 IERVNV
+36 VERVNV
-42 SVSTAD
+42 SVSTAE
-48 GLALNG
+48 GLALSG

-76 EEKDLDFTLD
+76 DEKDLDFTLD

-96 KGKVGFSPQI
+96 KGEVGFSPQI

-113 NANTTHLD
+113 NVNTTHLD
-121 VLCHQMDCFYKDCF
+121 VLCHQMDSFYKAYF
-135 DKAIVPSF
+135 DKAIAPSF

-212 LGIEIAN
+212 LGIEVAN

-257 KKLNDYCKLDGLVK
+257 KKLNDHYKLDSFIRTKGDQDL
-271 EVDSKKPNQKSIDD
+271 NQKSIND

-358 DDLSYV
+358 DDLSYI

-411 QNKSVLKDAFTYWL
+411 KHKSILKDAFTYWL
-425 NEDSERKV
+425 NEDSDRKT

-447 KNTKLE
+447 KNAKLE
-453 VDMEGLE
+453 EDMEDLE

-539 SSYKFVPV
+539 ASYKFVPV

-554 QEIISFLIAISM
+554 QEIISFLVAISM

-573 INNLPIKLRQMLL
+573 INNLPIKLRQMF
-586 RQMLLN
+586 LN
-592 GNKEKLIPFV
+592 GNEAKLSPFV
-602 SDAENCQFSFE
+602 SDLENCQFSFE
-613 EKDINGVRKV
+613 AKDINGVRTA
-623 LYNILKEHME
+623 LYKILKEHME

-661 EYNTALYK
+661 EYNTALYN
-669 ISGVTISSRSEESL
+669 ISGVTISARSEESL
-683 AKVIEVLAYYFEI
+683 AKIIEVLAYYFEI

-715 TSSEIKSAIT
+715 TSSEIKSAIN
-725 RTINLIREL
+725 RAINLIREL

>member
-23 PSDVKTSIDKTND
+23 PSDVKTSIDKTNGV
-36 IERVNV
+36 ERANV

-96 KGKVGFSPQI
+96 KGEVGFSPQI

-113 NANTTHLD
+113 NVNTTHLD
-121 VLCHQMDCFYKDCF
+121 VLCHQMDRFYTDYF
-135 DKAIVPSF
+135 DKAITPSF

-176 KEQLPANSKI
+176 KDQLPVNSKI

-212 LGIEIAN
+212 LGIEVAN

-271 EVDSKKPNQKSIDD
+271 EVDPKKLNQKSIDD

-358 DDLSYV
+358 DELSYV

-400 FCKYLEEKKLS
+400 FCKYLEEKMLS

-425 NEDSERKV
+425 NEDSDRKV

-447 KNTKLE
+447 KNVKLE
-453 VDMEGLE
+453 VDVEDLE

-478 GDKDSLDKSLKEI
+478 GDKDSLDKSLKGI
-491 VKGYV
+491 VRDYV
-496 GEIRDRAF
+496 AKIRDKAF

-516 KRMLD
+516 KRMLAE
-521 HELNS
+521 ELNC
-526 LKEELLSKIFDEI
+526 LKEELLSKIFAEI
-539 SSYKFVPV
+539 TSYKFVPV

-573 INNLPIKLRQMLL
+573 INNLPIKLRQMF
-586 RQMLLN
+586 LN
-592 GNKEKLIPFV
+592 GNEAKLSPFV
-602 SDAENCQFSFE
+602 SDSKNCQFSFE
-613 EKDINGVRKV
+613 AKDINGVRTV
-623 LYNILKEHME
+623 LYKILKEHME

-661 EYNTALYK
+661 EYNTALYN
-669 ISGVTISSRSEESL
+669 ISGVTISARSEESL

-715 TSSEIKSAIT
+715 TSSEIKSAIN
-725 RTINLIREL
+725 RAINLIREL

>member
-1 MDIEDYRSGMMVKD
+1 MDIGDYRSGMMVKD
-15 VYNIYMTF
+15 IYNIYMTF
-23 PSDVKTSIDKTND
+23 PSDVKTSIDKTNGV
-36 IERVNV
+36 ERANV

-113 NANTTHLD
+113 NVNTTHLD
-121 VLCHQMDCFYKDCF
+121 VLCHQMDRFYKDCF

-271 EVDSKKPNQKSIDD
+271 AVDSKKPNQKSIDD

-319 RFDQDSSA
+319 RFNQDLSA

-411 QNKSVLKDAFTYWL
+411 KHKSVLKDAFTYWL
-425 NEDSERKV
+425 NEDSDRKV

-447 KNTKLE
+447 KNVKLE
-453 VDMEGLE
+453 VDVEDLE

-478 GDKDSLDKSLKEI
+478 GDKDGLDKSLKGI
-491 VKGYV
+491 VRDYV
-496 GEIRDRAF
+496 AKIRDKAF
-504 KIRKTYTDEHEQ
+504 KIRNTYKEEHEQ
-516 KRMLD
+516 KRMLA
-521 HELNS
+521 EKLNC
-526 LKEELLSKIFDEI
+526 LKEELLSKIFAEI
-539 SSYKFVPV
+539 TSYKFVPV

-573 INNLPIKLRQMLL
+573 INNLPIKLRQMF
-586 RQMLLN
+586 LN
-592 GNKEKLIPFV
+592 GNEAKLSPFV
-602 SDAENCQFSFE
+602 SDLKNCQFSFE
-613 EKDINGVRKV
+613 AKDINGVRTA
-623 LYNILKEHME
+623 LYKILKEHME
-633 AKLVFSDITKGFLLK
+633 AKLVFSDITKGFLLR

-661 EYNTALYK
+661 EYNTALYN

-696 KKSRNDSNHARIEE
+696 KKSRNDSNHARIDE

-715 TSSEIKSAIT
+715 TSSEIKSAIN
-725 RTINLIREL
+725 RAINLIREL

>member
-36 IERVNV
+36 VERVNV
-42 SVSTAD
+42 SVSTAE
-48 GLALNG
+48 GLALSG

-76 EEKDLDFTLD
+76 DEKDLDFTLD

-96 KGKVGFSPQI
+96 KGEVGFSPQI

-113 NANTTHLD
+113 NVNTTHLD
-121 VLCHQMDCFYKDCF
+121 VLCHQMDSFYKDYF
-135 DKAIVPSF
+135 DKAIAPSF

-212 LGIEIAN
+212 LGIEVAN

-257 KKLNDYCKLDGLVK
+257 KKLNDHYKLDSFIRTKGDQDL
-271 EVDSKKPNQKSIDD
+271 NQKSIND

-358 DDLSYV
+358 DDLSYI

-389 EKGIIEVDKDI
+389 ERGIIEVDKEQFNKHLQDENL
-400 FCKYLEEKKLS
+400 KAEKKILENAFKRWKAKYPKRNTDQLFKFKEFFAVYADNAEYEADVCDDS
-411 QNKSVLKDAFTYWL
+411 DLVFVEINKSRLNYIEKYTSKDKLHTLLEDIIRGRVKEIHDTEYKL
-425 NEDSERKV
+425 RKEYKNENERK
-433 DNSFTFDEFYSIYA
+433 E
-447 KNTKLE
+447 KLE
-453 VDMEGLE
+453 IEL
-460 DKVFVAIND
+460 
-469 SRLDFIKNY
+469 SRIKDNLLSDLFEKIASY
-478 GDKDSLDKSLKEI
+478 KLVPSKDSSSK
-491 VKGYV
+491 VQ
-496 GEIRDRAF
+496 
-504 KIRKTYTDEHEQ
+504 KIIDFLVAVFMNANNITD
-516 KRMLD
+516 
-521 HELNS
+521 
-526 LKEELLSKIFDEI
+526 
-539 SSYKFVPV
+539 
-547 KDTSSRA
+547 
-554 QEIISFLIAISM
+554 
-566 NGNNLRS
+566 
-573 INNLPIKLRQMLL
+573 INNLPIKLRE
-586 RQMLLN
+586 MLLN
-592 GNKEKLIPFV
+592 GNKGKLEPYL
-602 SDAENCQFSFE
+602 SNADTYQFSFTGGGYE
-613 EKDINGVRKV
+613 SLRPAFCNIMKSHIRKDI
-623 LYNILKEHME
+623 L
-633 AKLVFSDITKGFLLK
+633 FSDISKGFLLK
-648 SYNFEREAKDIYN
+648 EYDFKREAQDIYN
-661 EYNTALYK
+661 EYNIALYN

>member
-1 MDIEDYRSGMMVKD
+1 MNIEDYRSGIMVKD

-23 PSDVKTSIDKTND
+23 PSDVKTSIDKNNGV
-36 IERVNV
+36 ERANV

-76 EEKDLDFTLD
+76 DEKDLDFTLD

-106 SENRPAF
+106 SENCPAF
-113 NANTTHLD
+113 NVNTTHLD
-121 VLCHQMDCFYKDCF
+121 VLCHQMDRFYKDYF
-135 DKAIVPSF
+135 NKAIAPSF
-143 SEVTVEI
+143 SEITVEI

-162 GDNII
+162 GNNII

-176 KEQLPANSKI
+176 KEQLPAKSKI

-212 LGIEIAN
+212 LGIEVAN

-257 KKLNDYCKLDGLVK
+257 KKLNDHYKLDSFVRTKGDQDL
-271 EVDSKKPNQKSIDD
+271 NQKSIND

-319 RFDQDSSA
+319 RFDQDSSV

-353 MLNIN
+353 VLNTN

-372 VQQALTLFKE
+372 MQQALTLFKE

-411 QNKSVLKDAFTYWL
+411 KHKSVLKDAFTYWL
-425 NEDSERKV
+425 NENSDRKV

-447 KNTKLE
+447 KNVKLE
-453 VDMEGLE
+453 VDVEDLE

-478 GDKDSLDKSLKEI
+478 GDKDGLDKSLKEI

-539 SSYKFVPV
+539 ASYKFVPV

-573 INNLPIKLRQMLL
+573 INNLPIKLRQMF
-586 RQMLLN
+586 LN
-592 GNKEKLIPFV
+592 GNEAKLSPFV
-602 SDAENCQFSFE
+602 SDSENCQFSFE
-613 EKDINGVRKV
+613 AQDINGVRTA
-623 LYNILKEHME
+623 LYKILKEHME

-661 EYNTALYK
+661 EYNTALYN
-669 ISGVTISSRSEESL
+669 ISGVTISARSEESL

-715 TSSEIKSAIT
+715 TSSEIKSAIN
-725 RTINLIREL
+725 RAINLIREL

>member
-15 VYNIYMTF
+15 IYNIYMTF
-23 PSDVKTSIDKTND
+23 PSDVKTSIDKTNGV
-36 IERVNV
+36 ERANV

-76 EEKDLDFTLD
+76 KEKDLDFTLD

-96 KGKVGFSPQI
+96 KGEVGFNSKI
-106 SENRPAF
+106 SDNRPEF
-113 NANTTHLD
+113 NVNTTHLD
-121 VLCHQMDCFYKDCF
+121 VLCHQMDRFYKDYF
-135 DKAIVPSF
+135 NKAIAPSF
-143 SEVTVEI
+143 SEITVEI

-212 LGIEIAN
+212 LGIEVAN

-257 KKLNDYCKLDGLVK
+257 KKLNDHYKLDSFVRTKGDQDL
-271 EVDSKKPNQKSIDD
+271 NQKSIND

-389 EKGIIEVDKDI
+389 EKGIIEVDKEQFNKHLQDENL
-400 FCKYLEEKKLS
+400 KAEKKILENAFKRWNAKYPKRNTDQLFKFKEFFS
-411 QNKSVLKDAFTYWL
+411 VYIDNAECEADVCDDSDLVFVEINKSRL
-425 NEDSERKV
+425 NYIEKYTSKEKLHTLLEDIIRGRVKEIHDTEYKLRKEYKNENERK
-433 DNSFTFDEFYSIYA
+433 E
-447 KNTKLE
+447 KLE
-453 VDMEGLE
+453 IEL
-460 DKVFVAIND
+460 
-469 SRLDFIKNY
+469 SRIKDNLLSELFEKIASY
-478 GDKDSLDKSLKEI
+478 KLVPSKDSSSK
-491 VKGYV
+491 VQ
-496 GEIRDRAF
+496 
-504 KIRKTYTDEHEQ
+504 KIIDFLVAVFMNANNITD
-516 KRMLD
+516 
-521 HELNS
+521 
-526 LKEELLSKIFDEI
+526 
-539 SSYKFVPV
+539 
-547 KDTSSRA
+547 
-554 QEIISFLIAISM
+554 
-566 NGNNLRS
+566 
-573 INNLPIKLRQMLL
+573 INNLPIKLRE
-586 RQMLLN
+586 MLLN
-592 GNKEKLIPFV
+592 GNKGKLEPYL
-602 SDAENCQFSFE
+602 SNAATYQFSFTGGDYE
-613 EKDINGVRKV
+613 SLRPAFCNIMKSHIRKDI
-623 LYNILKEHME
+623 L
-633 AKLVFSDITKGFLLK
+633 FSDISKGFLLK
-648 SYNFEREAKDIYN
+648 EYDFKREAQDIYN
-661 EYNTALYK
+661 EYNIALYN

-715 TSSEIKSAIT
+715 TSSEIKSAIN
-725 RTINLIREL
+725 RSINLIREL

>member
-106 SENRPAF
+106 LENRPVF
-113 NANTTHLD
+113 NVNTTHLD
-121 VLCHQMDCFYKDCF
+121 VLCHQMDRFYKDCF

-425 NEDSERKV
+425 NEDSKRKE

-447 KNTKLE
+447 KNAKLE
-453 VDMEGLE
+453 VDVGDLE

-539 SSYKFVPV
+539 ASYKFVPV

-573 INNLPIKLRQMLL
+573 INNLPIKLRQMF
-586 RQMLLN
+586 LN
-592 GNKEKLIPFV
+592 GNEAKLSPFV
-602 SDAENCQFSFE
+602 SDSENCQFSFE
-613 EKDINGVRKV
+613 AKDINGVRTA
-623 LYNILKEHME
+623 LYKILKEHME

-661 EYNTALYK
+661 EYNTALYN
-669 ISGVTISSRSEESL
+669 ISGVTISARSEESL

-715 TSSEIKSAIT
+715 TSSEIKSAINSA
-725 RTINLIREL
+725 INLIREL

>member
-1 MDIEDYRSGMMVKD
+1 MNIEDYRSGIMVKD

-23 PSDVKTSIDKTND
+23 PSDVKTSIDKNNGV
-36 IERVNV
+36 ERANV

-66 IKYLFKKKIE
+66 IKNLFKKKIE
-76 EEKDLDFTLD
+76 DEKDLDFTLD

-106 SENRPAF
+106 SENCPAF
-113 NANTTHLD
+113 NVNTTHLD
-121 VLCHQMDCFYKDCF
+121 VLCHQMDRFYKDYF
-135 DKAIVPSF
+135 NKAIAPSF
-143 SEVTVEI
+143 SEITVEI

-162 GDNII
+162 GNNII

-176 KEQLPANSKI
+176 KEQLPAKSKI

-212 LGIEIAN
+212 LGIEVAN

-257 KKLNDYCKLDGLVK
+257 KKLNDHYKLDSFVRTKGAQDL
-271 EVDSKKPNQKSIDD
+271 NQKSIND

-319 RFDQDSSA
+319 RFDQDSSV

-353 MLNIN
+353 VLNTN

-411 QNKSVLKDAFTYWL
+411 KHKSILKDAFTYWL
-425 NEDSERKV
+425 NEDSDRKM

-447 KNTKLE
+447 KNAELE
-453 VDMEGLE
+453 VDVDVEDLE

-478 GDKDSLDKSLKEI
+478 GDKDSLDKSLKGI
-491 VKGYV
+491 VRDYV
-496 GEIRDRAF
+496 AKIRDKAF
-504 KIRKTYTDEHEQ
+504 KIRNAYTDEHEQ
-516 KRMLD
+516 KRMLAQ
-521 HELNS
+521 ELNC
-526 LKEELLSKIFDEI
+526 LKEELLSKIFAEI
-539 SSYKFVPV
+539 ASYKFVPV

-573 INNLPIKLRQMLL
+573 INNLPIKLRQMF
-586 RQMLLN
+586 LN
-592 GNKEKLIPFV
+592 GNEAKLSPFV
-602 SDAENCQFSFE
+602 IDAENCQFSFE
-613 EKDINGVRKV
+613 AKDINGVRTA
-623 LYNILKEHME
+623 LYKILKEHME

-661 EYNTALYK
+661 EYNTALYN
-669 ISGVTISSRSEESL
+669 ISGVTISARSEESL

-715 TSSEIKSAIT
+715 TSSEIKSAIN
-725 RTINLIREL
+725 RAINLIREL

>member
-36 IERVNV
+36 VERVNV
-42 SVSTAD
+42 SVSTAE
-48 GLALNG
+48 GLALSG

-76 EEKDLDFTLD
+76 DEKDLDFTLD

-96 KGKVGFSPQI
+96 KGEVGFSPQI

-113 NANTTHLD
+113 NVNTTHLD
-121 VLCHQMDCFYKDCF
+121 VLCHQMDSFYKDYF
-135 DKAIVPSF
+135 DKAIAPSF
-143 SEVTVEI
+143 SEVTIEI

-167 CLCEAIVAY
+167 CLCQAIVAY

-212 LGIEIAN
+212 LGIEVAN

-271 EVDSKKPNQKSIDD
+271 EVDPKKPNQKSIDD

-319 RFDQDSSA
+319 RFDQNSSA
-327 EDFNYQLIKFLREPI
+327 ADFNYQLIKFLREPI

-353 MLNIN
+353 VLNTN

-382 CVPTVLI
+382 CVPIVLI

-411 QNKSVLKDAFTYWL
+411 KHKSVLKDAFTYWL
-425 NEDSERKV
+425 NEDSDRKV

-447 KNTKLE
+447 KNAELE
-453 VDMEGLE
+453 EDVEDLE

-521 HELNS
+521 QELNS

-539 SSYKFVPV
+539 ESYKFVPV

-573 INNLPIKLRQMLL
+573 INNLPIKLRQMF
-586 RQMLLN
+586 LN
-592 GNKEKLIPFV
+592 GNEAKLSPFV
-602 SDAENCQFSFE
+602 SDSENCQFSFE
-613 EKDINGVRKV
+613 AKDINGVRTA
-623 LYNILKEHME
+623 LYKILKEHME

-648 SYNFEREAKDIYN
+648 SYNFKREAKDIYN
-661 EYNTALYK
+661 EYNTALYN

-715 TSSEIKSAIT
+715 TSSEIKSAIN
-725 RTINLIREL
+725 RSINLIREL

>member
-23 PSDVKTSIDKTND
+23 PSDVKTSIDKTNGV
-36 IERVNV
+36 ERVNV

-113 NANTTHLD
+113 NVNTTHLD
-121 VLCHQMDCFYKDCF
+121 VLCHQMDRFYKDCF

-212 LGIEIAN
+212 LGIEVAN

-257 KKLNDYCKLDGLVK
+257 KKLNDHYKLDSFVRTKGDQDL
-271 EVDSKKPNQKSIDD
+271 NQKSIND

-411 QNKSVLKDAFTYWL
+411 KHKSVLKDAFAYWL
-425 NEDSERKV
+425 NENSDRKV

-447 KNTKLE
+447 KNVKLE
-453 VDMEGLE
+453 VDVEDLE

-478 GDKDSLDKSLKEI
+478 GDKDGLDKSLKGI
-491 VKGYV
+491 VRDYV
-496 GEIRDRAF
+496 AKIRDKAF
-504 KIRKTYTDEHEQ
+504 KIRNTYKEEHEQ
-516 KRMLD
+516 KRMLAE
-521 HELNS
+521 ELNC
-526 LKEELLSKIFDEI
+526 LKEELLSKIFAEI
-539 SSYKFVPV
+539 TSYKFVPV

-573 INNLPIKLRQMLL
+573 INNLPIKLRQMF
-586 RQMLLN
+586 LN
-592 GNKEKLIPFV
+592 GNEAKLSPFV
-602 SDAENCQFSFE
+602 SDSKNCQFSFE
-613 EKDINGVRKV
+613 AKDINGVRTA
-623 LYNILKEHME
+623 LYKILKEHME

-661 EYNTALYK
+661 EYNTALYN

-715 TSSEIKSAIT
+715 TSSEIKSAIN
-725 RTINLIREL
+725 RSINLIREL

>member
-1 MDIEDYRSGMMVKD
+1 MDIEGYRSGMMVKD

-23 PSDVKTSIDKTND
+23 PSDVKTSVDKTNGV
-36 IERVNV
+36 ERVNV
-42 SVSTAD
+42 SVSTAE

-96 KGKVGFSPQI
+96 KGEVGFSPQI
-106 SENRPAF
+106 SENRPVF
-113 NANTTHLD
+113 NVNTTHLD
-121 VLCHQMDCFYKDCF
+121 VLCHQMDSFYKDYF
-135 DKAIVPSF
+135 DKAIAPSF

-162 GDNII
+162 GNNII

-176 KEQLPANSKI
+176 KEQLPAKSKI

-212 LGIEIAN
+212 LGIEVAN

-257 KKLNDYCKLDGLVK
+257 KKLNDHYKLDSFVRTKGDQDL
-271 EVDSKKPNQKSIDD
+271 NQKSIND

-319 RFDQDSSA
+319 RFDQDSSV

-353 MLNIN
+353 VLNTN

-389 EKGIIEVDKDI
+389 EKGIIEVDKEQFNKHLQDENL
-400 FCKYLEEKKLS
+400 KAEKKILENAFKRWNAKYPKRNTDQLFKFKEFFS
-411 QNKSVLKDAFTYWL
+411 VYADNAEYEADVCDDSDLVFVEINKSRLNYIEKYTSKDKLHTLLEDIIRGRVKEIHDTEYKL
-425 NEDSERKV
+425 RKEYKNENERK
-433 DNSFTFDEFYSIYA
+433 E
-447 KNTKLE
+447 KLE
-453 VDMEGLE
+453 IEL
-460 DKVFVAIND
+460 
-469 SRLDFIKNY
+469 SRIKDNLLSDLFEKIASY
-478 GDKDSLDKSLKEI
+478 KLVPSKDSSSK
-491 VKGYV
+491 VQ
-496 GEIRDRAF
+496 
-504 KIRKTYTDEHEQ
+504 KIIDFLVAVFMNANNITD
-516 KRMLD
+516 
-521 HELNS
+521 
-526 LKEELLSKIFDEI
+526 
-539 SSYKFVPV
+539 
-547 KDTSSRA
+547 
-554 QEIISFLIAISM
+554 
-566 NGNNLRS
+566 
-573 INNLPIKLRQMLL
+573 INNLPIKLRE
-586 RQMLLN
+586 MLLN
-592 GNKEKLIPFV
+592 GNKGKLEPYL
-602 SDAENCQFSFE
+602 SNAATYQFSFTGGGYE
-613 EKDINGVRKV
+613 SLRPAFCNIMKSHIRKDI
-623 LYNILKEHME
+623 L
-633 AKLVFSDITKGFLLK
+633 FSDISKGFLLK
-648 SYNFEREAKDIYN
+648 EYDFKREAQDIYN
-661 EYNTALYK
+661 EYNIALYN

-715 TSSEIKSAIT
+715 TSSEIKSAIN
-725 RTINLIREL
+725 RIINLIREL

>member
-1 MDIEDYRSGMMVKD
+1 MDIEDYRSGIMVKD

-36 IERVNV
+36 VERANV

-76 EEKDLDFTLD
+76 DEKDLDFTLD

-96 KGKVGFSPQI
+96 KGEVGFNSKI
-106 SENRPAF
+106 SDNRPEF
-113 NANTTHLD
+113 NVNTTHLD
-121 VLCHQMDCFYKDCF
+121 VLCHQMDRFYKDYF
-135 DKAIVPSF
+135 DKAITPSF
-143 SEVTVEI
+143 SEITVEI

-212 LGIEIAN
+212 LGIEVAN

-257 KKLNDYCKLDGLVK
+257 KKLNDHYKLDSFVRTKGDQDL
-271 EVDSKKPNQKSIDD
+271 NQKSIND

-389 EKGIIEVDKDI
+389 ERGIIEVDKEQFNKHLQDENL
-400 FCKYLEEKKLS
+400 KAEKKILENAFKRWKAKYPKRNTDQLFKFKEFFAVYADNAEYEADVCDDS
-411 QNKSVLKDAFTYWL
+411 DLVFVEINKSRLNYIEKYTSKDKLHTLLEDIIRGRVKEIHDTEYKL
-425 NEDSERKV
+425 RKEYKNENERK
-433 DNSFTFDEFYSIYA
+433 E
-447 KNTKLE
+447 KLE
-453 VDMEGLE
+453 IEL
-460 DKVFVAIND
+460 
-469 SRLDFIKNY
+469 SRIKDNLLSDLFEKIASY
-478 GDKDSLDKSLKEI
+478 KLVPSKDSSSK
-491 VKGYV
+491 VQ
-496 GEIRDRAF
+496 
-504 KIRKTYTDEHEQ
+504 KIIDFLVAVFMNANNITD
-516 KRMLD
+516 
-521 HELNS
+521 
-526 LKEELLSKIFDEI
+526 
-539 SSYKFVPV
+539 
-547 KDTSSRA
+547 
-554 QEIISFLIAISM
+554 
-566 NGNNLRS
+566 
-573 INNLPIKLRQMLL
+573 INNLPIKLRE
-586 RQMLLN
+586 MLLN
-592 GNKEKLIPFV
+592 GNKGKLEPYL
-602 SDAENCQFSFE
+602 SNADTYQFSFTGGGYE
-613 EKDINGVRKV
+613 SLRPAFCNIMKSHIRKDI
-623 LYNILKEHME
+623 L
-633 AKLVFSDITKGFLLK
+633 FSDISKGFLLK
-648 SYNFEREAKDIYN
+648 EYDFKREAQDIYN
-661 EYNTALYK
+661 EYNIALYN

>member
-36 IERVNV
+36 VERVNV
-42 SVSTAD
+42 SVSTAE
-48 GLALNG
+48 GLALSG

-76 EEKDLDFTLD
+76 DEKDLDFTLD

-96 KGKVGFSPQI
+96 KGEVGFSPQI

-113 NANTTHLD
+113 NVNTTHLD
-121 VLCHQMDCFYKDCF
+121 VLCHQMDSFYKAYF
-135 DKAIVPSF
+135 DKAIAPSF

-212 LGIEIAN
+212 LGIEVAN

-257 KKLNDYCKLDGLVK
+257 KKLNDHYKLDSFVRTKGDQDL
-271 EVDSKKPNQKSIDD
+271 NQKSIND

-411 QNKSVLKDAFTYWL
+411 KHKSILKDAFIYWL
-425 NEDSERKV
+425 NEDSDRKM

-447 KNTKLE
+447 KNAELE
-453 VDMEGLE
+453 EDMEDLE

-539 SSYKFVPV
+539 ASYKFVPV

-573 INNLPIKLRQMLL
+573 INNLPIKLRQMF
-586 RQMLLN
+586 LN
-592 GNKEKLIPFV
+592 GNEAKLSPFV
-602 SDAENCQFSFE
+602 SDSENCQFSFE
-613 EKDINGVRKV
+613 AKDINGVRTA
-623 LYNILKEHME
+623 LYKILKEHME

-661 EYNTALYK
+661 EYNTALYN
-669 ISGVTISSRSEESL
+669 ISGVTISARSEESL

-715 TSSEIKSAIT
+715 TSSEIKSAIN
-725 RTINLIREL
+725 RAINLIREL

>member
-15 VYNIYMTF
+15 IYNIYMTF
-23 PSDVKTSIDKTND
+23 PSDVKTSIDKTNGV
-36 IERVNV
+36 ERANV

-96 KGKVGFSPQI
+96 KGEVGFNSKI
-106 SENRPAF
+106 SDNRPAF
-113 NANTTHLD
+113 NVNTTHLD
-121 VLCHQMDCFYKDCF
+121 VLCHQMDRFYKDYF
-135 DKAIVPSF
+135 DKAITPSF

-162 GDNII
+162 GANII

-212 LGIEIAN
+212 LGIEVAN

-257 KKLNDYCKLDGLVK
+257 KKLNDHYKLDSFVRTKGDQDL
-271 EVDSKKPNQKSIDD
+271 NQKSIND

-411 QNKSVLKDAFTYWL
+411 KHKSVLKDAFTYWL
-425 NEDSERKV
+425 NEDSDRKV

-447 KNTKLE
+447 KNVKLE
-453 VDMEGLE
+453 VDVEDLE

-478 GDKDSLDKSLKEI
+478 GDKDSLDKSLKGI
-491 VKGYV
+491 VRDYV
-496 GEIRDRAF
+496 AKIRDKAF
-504 KIRKTYTDEHEQ
+504 KIRNTYKEEHEQ
-516 KRMLD
+516 KRMLAE
-521 HELNS
+521 ELNC

-539 SSYKFVPV
+539 ALYKFVPV
-547 KDTSSRA
+547 KDTSSKA
-554 QEIISFLIAISM
+554 QKIISFLIAISM

-573 INNLPIKLRQMLL
+573 INNLPIKLRQMF
-586 RQMLLN
+586 LN
-592 GNKEKLIPFV
+592 GNEAKLSPFV
-602 SDAENCQFSFE
+602 SDVENCQFTFE
-613 EKDINGVRKV
+613 AKAINGVRTA
-623 LYNILKEHME
+623 LYKILKEHME

-648 SYNFEREAKDIYN
+648 SYNFEREAEDIYN
-661 EYNTALYK
+661 KYNTALYS

-683 AKVIEVLAYYFEI
+683 AKVIEILAYYFEI

-710 SSQFS
+710 SSQFN

>member
-36 IERVNV
+36 VERVNV
-42 SVSTAD
+42 SVSTVE
-48 GLALNG
+48 GLALSG

-76 EEKDLDFTLD
+76 DEKDLDFTLD

-96 KGKVGFSPQI
+96 KGEVGFSPQI

-113 NANTTHLD
+113 NVNTTHLD
-121 VLCHQMDCFYKDCF
+121 VLCHQMDSFYKDYF
-135 DKAIVPSF
+135 DKAIAPSF
-143 SEVTVEI
+143 SEVAVEI

-167 CLCEAIVAY
+167 CLCQAIVAY

-212 LGIEIAN
+212 LGIEVAN

-257 KKLNDYCKLDGLVK
+257 KKLTDYCKLDGLVK
-271 EVDSKKPNQKSIDD
+271 DVDSKKPNQKSIDD

-389 EKGIIEVDKDI
+389 EKGIIEVDKEQFNKHLQDENL
-400 FCKYLEEKKLS
+400 KAEKKILENAFKRWKAKYPKRNTDQLFKFKEFFS
-411 QNKSVLKDAFTYWL
+411 VYADNAEYEADVCDDSDLVFVEINKSRLNYIEKYTSKDKLHTLLEDIIRGRVKEIHDTEYKL
-425 NEDSERKV
+425 RKEYKNENERK
-433 DNSFTFDEFYSIYA
+433 E
-447 KNTKLE
+447 KLE
-453 VDMEGLE
+453 IEL
-460 DKVFVAIND
+460 
-469 SRLDFIKNY
+469 SRIKDNLLSDLFEKIASY
-478 GDKDSLDKSLKEI
+478 KLVPSKDSSSK
-491 VKGYV
+491 VQ
-496 GEIRDRAF
+496 
-504 KIRKTYTDEHEQ
+504 KIIDFLVAVFMNANNITD
-516 KRMLD
+516 
-521 HELNS
+521 
-526 LKEELLSKIFDEI
+526 
-539 SSYKFVPV
+539 
-547 KDTSSRA
+547 
-554 QEIISFLIAISM
+554 
-566 NGNNLRS
+566 
-573 INNLPIKLRQMLL
+573 INNLPIKLRE
-586 RQMLLN
+586 MLLN
-592 GNKEKLIPFV
+592 GNKGKLAPYL
-602 SDAENCQFSFE
+602 SNADTYQFSFTGGGYE
-613 EKDINGVRKV
+613 SLRPAFCNIMKSHIRKDI
-623 LYNILKEHME
+623 L
-633 AKLVFSDITKGFLLK
+633 FSDISKGFLLK
-648 SYNFEREAKDIYN
+648 EYDFKREAQDIYN
-661 EYNTALYK
+661 EYNIALYN

-683 AKVIEVLAYYFEI
+683 ARVIEVLAYYFEI

-715 TSSEIKSAIT
+715 TSSEIKSAIN
-725 RTINLIREL
+725 RSINLIREL